1 MTSSRR
7 PSLHPLHPL
16 FQLTRARL
24 VEFVREPEA
33 IFWVFIFP
41 VLLALGLGIAFRNR
55 PAEAIPIAVQD
66 APGAVDLAASLDAAP
81 GLRAVVLPPDEAR
94 NRLRTG
100 KLALVVVPGEPAT
113 YLFDPTRSD
122 GRLARLLADDAL
134 QRAAGRTDP
143 VPVDERHLEEPG
155 SRYIDFLIPGLIG
168 LNMMGAGMWGVGFTI
183 VQFRRKR
190 LLKRLLATPMRRSH
204 FLLSFVLSRLI
215 FMIAELAALVGFG
228 WVVFDVR
235 VHGSIL
241 DLLVVAVFGSLS
253 FAGLGLLSAARA
265 RTIEGVS
272 GIMNLIQLP
281 MWIFGGVFFAYQQ
294 FPDAMHPYIRA
305 LPLTALTDALRAVM
319 TDGTSILG
327 SIPELAIV
335 AVWGVVSFLTALH
348 VFRWS

>member
-1 MTSSRR
+1 MISTR
-7 PSLHPLHPL
+7 HPLY
-16 FQLTRARL
+16 QLTRARL
-24 VEFVREPEA
+24 FEFAREPEA
-33 IFWVFIFP
+33 IFWVFVFP

-55 PAEAIPIAVQD
+55 PAEALPVAVED
-66 APGAVDLAASLDAAP
+66 GPGAAALVRTLDATP
-81 GLRAVVLPPDEAR
+81 QLRASALPPDEAR

-100 KLALVVVPGEPAT
+100 KLALVVVPGAPAT
-113 YLFDPTRSD
+113 YLFDPTRSE

-143 VPVDERHLEEPG
+143 VPVAERHLEEPG

-204 FLLSFVLSRLI
+204 FLLSFVFSRLL

-228 WVVFDVR
+228 WVAFNVR
-235 VHGSIL
+235 VHGSIFG
-241 DLLVVAVFGSLS
+241 LLVVAVVGSLS
-253 FAGLGLLSAARA
+253 FAGLGLLSASRA

-272 GIMNLIQLP
+272 GIMNFIQLP
-281 MWIFGGVFFAYQQ
+281 MWIFSGVFFAYQQ

-319 TDGTSILG
+319 IDGASVFG
-327 SIPELAIV
+327 SLSELAIIS
-335 AVWGVVSFLTALH
+335 AWGLVSFATALH

>member
-1 MTSSRR
+1 MSPR
-7 PSLHPLHPL
+7 HPLY
-16 FQLTRARL
+16 QLTRSRL
-24 VEFVREPEA
+24 LEFAREPEA
-33 IFWVFIFP
+33 IFWVFVFP

-55 PAEAIPIAVQD
+55 PAEALPVAVQNG
-66 APGAVDLAASLDAAP
+66 PGSAALARTLDAAP
-81 GLRAVVLPPDEAR
+81 ELRASTLPSDEAR

-100 KLALVVVPGEPAT
+100 KLALVVVPGEPTT

-122 GRLARLLADDAL
+122 GRLARLLADNAL
-134 QRAAGRTDP
+134 QRAAGRDDP
-143 VPVDERHLEEPG
+143 VPVLERRLEEPG

-204 FLLSFVLSRLI
+204 FLLSFAFSRLI

-241 DLLVVAVFGSLS
+241 SLLVVAVIGSLS
-253 FAGLGLLSAARA
+253 FAGLGLLSASRA

-272 GIMNLIQLP
+272 GIMNLVQLP
-281 MWIFGGVFFAYQQ
+281 MWIFSGVFFAYQQ
-294 FPDAMHPYIRA
+294 FPEVMHPYIKA
-305 LPLTALTDALRAVM
+305 LPLTALNDAIRAVM

-335 AVWGVVSFLTALH
+335 AAWGIVSFGTALNL
-348 VFRWS
+348 FRWS